1 MIALLDKLLIRLL
14 QSMLV
19 AIVGVVSWQVFSRY
33 ILNTPSSFTEELA
46 RFLLIWITL
55 LGTVYAYRQN
65 AHLGLDLVYEK
76 STARVKRVIYYFFH
90 ASIGLFAF
98 CAMVLGGSELVH
110 MTYTLGQ
117 TSAVMGLDIGLI
129 YMILPI
135 SGLWTCIYSMLAI
148 QKKQQENHKGNA
160 K

>member
-1 MIALLDKLLIRLL
+1 MIVLLDKLLIRLL

-19 AIVGVVSWQVFSRY
+19 AIVAVVSWQVFSRY

-76 STARVKRVIYYFFH
+76 STPRVKRVIYYCIH
-90 ASIGLFAF
+90 TCIGLFAL

-129 YMILPI
+129 YIILPV
-135 SGLWTCIYSMLAI
+135 SGLWTCVYSVLAI
-148 QKKQQENHKGNA
+148 RTKQQENHKGIPA
-160 K
+160 